1 MEYITLDK
9 GIPVWIPAYEASLQF
24 RIAKLGDTLDSLL
37 FMILYMKMITNQL
50 KILWRS

>member
-9 GIPVWIPAYEASLQF
+9 GIPVWIPVYEASLQF

-37 FMILYMKMITNQL
+37 FMILYM
-50 KILWRS
+50 